1 MVESPDA
8 TDLLKDISSEE
19 PCGPDLDAEGDA
31 DYLNFM
37 AGIEGQLPA
46 AFFTVDGKTFDRKSI
61 DFAAAFASGAKLLA
75 RTHDLRLLVLMAKL
89 AILDRDLG
97 GFARW
102 LAAMARLLSD
112 RWDAAHP
119 RGEDGD
125 FIARGAQLATLEDPP
140 VILMPL
146 QNTPLAETRDGAL
159 TFRAQ
164 LIASGEIKPREGE
177 AQLNNSA
184 IEKILFD
191 TEMPRLMQTMAS
203 LQSVKASIAGIR
215 NVWLEHAGFDN
226 APGFDVLAPLV
237 DRMLNFV
244 QSALARRDPSIAAPE
259 AADATGETEAPAP
272 GAASPLG
279 SLADIDAALA
289 AALAYFENA
298 EPSSAAVLLIGQA
311 RHLLGRNL
319 YEVMK
324 VLAPAQAEAARVFV
338 GADASFTVPVNAI
351 AEKPSLAETFERA
364 TPEPAQSRAA
374 AIALIDSVAS
384 HLRRAEPSSPLPWLL
399 DRAKALA
406 TRDFVSLLKELLSEE
421 ALAAMKSGA

>member
-1 MVESPDA
+1 MADSSDD
-8 TDLLKDISSEE
+8 TDLLTDISSED

-31 DYLNFM
+31 EYLNFM
-37 AGIEGQLPA
+37 AGIEGRLPP
-46 AFFTVDGKTFDRKSI
+46 AFFTFDRKSI
-61 DFAAAFASGAKLLA
+61 DFTAAFADGAKLLA
-75 RTHDLRLLVLMAKL
+75 RTHDVRLLALMAKL
-89 AILDRDLG
+89 AILDRDLS

-102 LAAMARLLSD
+102 LSKMARLLSD
-112 RWDAAHP
+112 HWDAAHP

-125 FIARGAQLATLEDPP
+125 FIARGAQLATLEDLP

-146 QNTPLAETRDGAL
+146 QNTPLAETREGAL

-164 LIASGEIKPREGE
+164 LIATGEIKPREGE

-184 IEKILFD
+184 VEKILFD
-191 TEMPRLMQTMAS
+191 AEMPRLLETMAS
-203 LQSVKASIAGIR
+203 LQSIKASVAGIR
-215 NVWLEHAGFDN
+215 AVWLERAGFDN
-226 APGFDVLAPLV
+226 APSFEVLAPLV
-237 DRMLNFV
+237 DRILSFV
-244 QSALARRDPSIAAPE
+244 QGALARRDPSIAAPE
-259 AADATGETEAPAP
+259 TSEGAGETEASAP

-324 VLAPAQAEAARVFV
+324 VLAPAQADAARVFV
-338 GADASFTVPVNAI
+338 GTDASFTVPVSAI

-364 TPEPAQSRAA
+364 ASEPAESRAA
-374 AIALIDSVAS
+374 AIALIDGVAT

-406 TRDFVSLLKELLSEE
+406 SRDFVSLLKELLPEE